1 MMQIETMFER
11 LDTVKKRYEEINQ
24 LMARDDTIAD
34 LEKLQEL
41 AQEQASIRD
50 MVMQYREFK
59 TVTISIKET
68 KAMQDDG
75 MDSEMANLV
84 QEELNELETRREKLL
99 HDLKIA
105 LKPRDPADDKDVIVE
120 IRAGAGGEEAA
131 LFAGVLFNIY
141 SRYALERGWRVETM
155 SMNETGIG
163 GYKEIIFEVKGKGA
177 YSRLKYERG
186 VHRVQR
192 VPVTESGG
200 RIHTSTATVAVLP
213 EADEIDVKID
223 LDDLRIDTYRASG
236 AGGQHVNKTSSAIRI
251 THAPTGMVVTCQ
263 DERSQHKNKAKALA
277 VLRARLYDEERAKQF
292 EEVTENR
299 RSQVGS
305 GDRSEKIRTYNI
317 PQSRVTDHRIG
328 LTVHNLKDIFEGK
341 IDELIDALAV
351 ADEPVEE

>member
-1 MMQIETMFER
+1 MTQIETMFER
-11 LDTVKKRYEEINQ
+11 LDTVEKRYDEINQ
-24 LMARDDTIAD
+24 LMALDDTIAD

-50 MVMQYREFK
+50 MVMQYQGLK
-59 TVTISIKET
+59 AVTNSIDET
-68 KAMQDDG
+68 KAMQKHG
-75 MDSEMANLV
+75 MDSEMADLV
-84 QEELNELETRREKLL
+84 QQELSELEERKEKLL
-99 HDLKIA
+99 HELKNA
-105 LKPRDPADDKDVIVE
+105 LKPTDPADDKDVIVE
-120 IRAGAGGEEAA
+120 IRAGAGGDEAA
-131 LFAGVLFNIY
+131 LFAGDLFNIY

-155 SMNETGIG
+155 SMSETGIG
-163 GYKEIIFEVKGKGA
+163 GYKEIIFEVKGKRA

-223 LDDLRIDTYRASG
+223 ADDLRIDTYRASG
-236 AGGQHVNKTSSAIRI
+236 AGGQHVNKTSSAIRV
-251 THAPTGMVVTCQ
+251 THAPSGIVVTCQ

-277 VLRARLYDEERAKQF
+277 VLRARLYDQERVKQF
-292 EEVTENR
+292 DEVTENR

-328 LTVHNLKDIFEGK
+328 LTVHN
-341 IDELIDALAV
+341 
-351 ADEPVEE
+351 